1 MAVKLDGAVVLV
13 TGGANGIGAA
23 AAQRLASRG
32 AHIVVADVDERGADI
47 AAAAGGL
54 FVRCDV
60 REPADN
66 DAAVAAAVAAF
77 GGLDVAFLNAGVS
90 SMSVRLG
97 SPAWDL
103 AAYRRAFEIN
113 VDGVFFGVNA
123 ALPAL
128 RDRGRGA
135 LVLTSSLAGLT
146 AVPGDPIY
154 AATKHAVVGLA
165 RALGPAL
172 AADNVTV
179 NALCPGFADTAI
191 NRPVRHL
198 ISAAGIPIMKPGEV
212 ADALLAIL
220 ASEHT
225 GQAWYVQPGRAA
237 EPFAFRNVP
246 GPRAPDGSR
255 VGGVP
260 GLDNQ

>member
-1 MAVKLDGAVVLV
+1 MAIDLDGAVALV

-23 AAQRLASRG
+23 AARRLALRG
-32 AHIVVADVDERGADI
+32 ARVVVADVDERGEDV
-47 AAAAGGL
+47 AAAIGGR
-54 FVRCDV
+54 FARCDV
-60 REPADN
+60 REQADN
-66 DAAVAAAVAAF
+66 EAAVAAAVTAF

-90 SMSVRLG
+90 TTSVRLG
-97 SPAWDL
+97 GPAWDL
-103 AAYRRAFEIN
+103 AAYRRAFGIN

-128 RDRGRGA
+128 RARRRGA
-135 LVLTSSLAGLT
+135 LILTSSLAGLT

-172 AADNVTV
+172 AADHIAV

-191 NRPVRHL
+191 NEPVRHL
-198 ISAAGIPIMKPGEV
+198 IGAARIPLMTADEV

-220 ASEHT
+220 ASDRT
-225 GQAWYVQPGRAA
+225 GEAWYVQPGRPA

-246 GPRAPDGSR
+246 GPRAPDGSQI
-255 VGGVP
+255 GGVP
-260 GLDNQ
+260 GMH